1 MGGVVPEG
9 VEASSFGAGVREREI
24 GGVGMDLEEHGGRAD
39 DTAVVGEFGKVAKQ
53 SFLGGKNGGSR
64 FRLEG
69 GEGSDSFKG
78 GDIVGPGIVE
88 GRANDFLKLGGLSG
102 GGRGGGV
109 SGGKLRGGGSIDGR
123 DIDGGGG
130 SMLDTVGA
138 VSLEHVGDIGG
149 HGGGDGAGNAVVDD
163 GLTKESV
170 SNGVGFY
177 MVFSGES
184 IYKAVEVGDVTVFDA
199 VVVNYEGKINGVDC
213 VGEEAGLE
221 LVVAMGQ
228 QEGSDLLVGMEA
240 RLLKTRNG
248 FIAAGIKKW
257 FALFILLDK
266 RGDAEAG
273 EDGRGKKGGMDDEE
287 FRGGHVVTEVE
298 IGNVESAKRSVFR
311 DGGVEEDIDHR
322 HRGGA
327 GGDRV

>member
-1 MGGVVPEG
+1 M
-9 VEASSFGAGVREREI
+9 
-24 GGVGMDLEEHGGRAD
+24 
-39 DTAVVGEFGKVAKQ
+39 
-53 SFLGGKNGGSR
+53 
-64 FRLEG
+64 EG

-78 GDIVGPGIVE
+78 SDVVGPGIVK
-88 GRANDFLKLGGLSG
+88 GRANDFLKLSGLSG
-102 GGRGGGV
+102 GGRGGGA

-138 VSLEHVGDIGG
+138 VSFEHVGDIGG
-149 HGGGDGAGNAVVDD
+149 HGGGDGAGDAVVDD

-170 SNGVGFY
+170 SNGVGFN

-184 IYKAVEVGDVTVFDA
+184 IYKAVEVGDVTAFDA
-199 VVVNYEGKINGVDC
+199 VVVNYEGKINGVDGVC
-213 VGEEAGLE
+213 EEAGLQ

-248 FIAAGIKKW
+248 FIAAGVKKG

-266 RGDAEAG
+266 RGDVEAS
-273 EDGRGKKGGMDDEE
+273 ENVRRKKGGVD
-287 FRGGHVVTEVE
+287 
-298 IGNVESAKRSVFR
+298 N
-311 DGGVEEDIDHR
+311 
-322 HRGGA
+322 
-327 GGDRV
+327 